1 MGMNLSQLQ
10 KEQPLD
16 LSALEHVTNEKEYDQ
31 VVHDA
36 IRQQLKSGGLISPTD
51 SVTNF
56 ELEPEGAK
64 DTPSWLDQIMRNI
77 VRNKPDVLDD
87 PMLSKNTYLQ
97 RRFEFIS
104 GHEGWRDTTYRD
116 TRNLRTVGYG
126 FNLEEPTNR
135 NLFKQALGK
144 TDQDFDDLRDGKQTL
159 TKREGRILFEAS
171 SGAAERLISN
181 TFKDVDLK
189 GHERLALVSLAYNH
203 PKLIGPNLTKHV
215 KAGDRDAVMDEIIN
229 RSNLHKSNGIQNR
242 RAYEADMFA
251 GMNKDEQE
259 DSQWSVAKL
268 FGISS
273 AEAATLR
280 SSDELIEQ
288 GRGLNVQQTEVS
300 DSNMPRPKRKPDA
313 PKEPEKTGSWLA
325 GILPAA
331 VRSFANDMMGR
342 SLEDTRNEDWLSQG
356 EQTALRE
363 VTLRKIM
370 ATGKKSGAVDYEEFE
385 GGIKDVAWN
394 NQQEASGIVKRLF
407 TDDQFSV
414 KYTLGAYN
422 YRIDDRGHLIITDQ
436 YNWNDAKRL
445 QKQNP
450 SFLDKVDNLQEYRK
464 NPQVNSYGM
473 MRRIG
478 ALFGSVQGKGPKWE
492 MDLGPVSDQ
501 RFKAAS
507 R

>member
-36 IRQQLKSGGLISPTD
+36 IRQQLKAGGLISPTD

-77 VRNKPDVLDD
+77 VRNKPDALDD

-144 TDQDFDDLRDGKQTL
+144 TDQDFENLRDGKQTL
-159 TKREGRILFEAS
+159 SKREGRILFEAA

-181 TFKDVDLK
+181 TFKDVDLR

-229 RSNLHKSNGIQNR
+229 RSNRHKSKGIQNR

-259 DSQWSVAKL
+259 ESQWSLAKL

-280 SSDELIEQ
+280 SSDKLIEQ
-288 GRGLNVQQTEVS
+288 GRSLNI
-300 DSNMPRPKRKPDA
+300 PRPKRKPA
-313 PKEPEKTGSWLA
+313 PPKEPEKVGSWLA
-325 GILPAA
+325 GIIPSS
-331 VRSFANDMMGR
+331 VRSLVSDLVGND
-342 SLEDTRNEDWLSQG
+342 LEATRNEEYLGDD
-356 EQTALRE
+356 EQQAVRDITIA
-363 VTLRKIM
+363 KINR
-370 ATGKKSGAVDYEEFE
+370 TGMKAGAVEYKDYETGQSDVSF
-385 GGIKDVAWN
+385 GGSSGLVKTLIGDDEYSIK
-394 NQQEASGIVKRLF
+394 
-407 TDDQFSV
+407 T
-414 KYTLGAYN
+414 TLGQYN
-422 YRIDDRGHLIITDQ
+422 YRIDERGHLIITDQ
-436 YNWNDAKRL
+436 YNFNDAKKL
-445 QKQNP
+445 QAANP
-450 SFLDKVDNLQEYRK
+450 TTADKVANLIQYARSG
-464 NPQVNSYGM
+464 NAGGYGLV
-473 MRRIG
+473 RRLG
-478 ALFGSVQGKGPKWE
+478 SLFGSTEGEGARFE

-501 RFKAAS
+501 RFQLAS